1 MPTSRIVLLCLSL
14 LLSTHANA
22 YSADER
28 ADFNAV
34 YSQLKAGKT
43 TDISRFKSHILYPYL
58 EYEQLTQNISDVSTQ
73 TMESYIAR
81 YADSPLSKQLKTHL
95 IKRFNDE
102 GQWDKTFL
110 QFGDEPDTI
119 KARCLHLEARIQLGE
134 GKTAL
139 NKAKSIWMSGRDRPS
154 ECDALFAILKKQ
166 GFINRDDHWERIS
179 LAIDRGATSLAKSL
193 SQQLSRSDRNLTKVW
208 ISARRKPEKA
218 LQSKTLNKD
227 NAKTRDVA
235 AYAIKRIARKD
246 TDKARTAYRKAL
258 RTYKFPTSQQAEI
271 NRYIAIRD
279 ALDHEPHALNSLSA
293 VPEEFQDLQTKEWIV
308 RLAVRQ
314 GNWKKAL
321 NAVNSMS
328 ADEQDSSKW
337 KYWKARSLEAEKQT
351 AQAKELYQSLTENA
365 SFYGFLAADHLKQP
379 YTMLEHRH
387 PDLSQITPK
396 LSASLG
402 VQRALELLAMDMK
415 AKGRAEWFH
424 ALDAKNK
431 NQMLAATKLAQDN
444 GFYFTS
450 ILTLSKAK
458 AWNQV
463 ELRFPMAYE
472 PLVRD
477 EANQQDVSPALIY
490 GVIRRESAFDP
501 DIVSSAKAQGLMQL
515 IPPTAKQVAR
525 GLKLKPLSR
534 KQVFVP
540 ETNIKLGTA
549 YLKTLLERFNQNYAL
564 ATASYNAG
572 PHRMPK
578 WAPDYPL
585 EAARWVESIPFNETR
600 NYVQAVLGYMTIYE
614 YKLNGGKESQVTR
627 ISRRLSP
634 IKPSYDR

>member
-1 MPTSRIVLLCLSL
+1 M
-14 LLSTHANA
+14 
-22 YSADER
+22 
-28 ADFNAV
+28 
-34 YSQLKAGKT
+34 
-43 TDISRFKSHILYPYL
+43 
-58 EYEQLTQNISDVSTQ
+58 
-73 TMESYIAR
+73 
-81 YADSPLSKQLKTHL
+81 
-95 IKRFNDE
+95 
-102 GQWDKTFL
+102 
-110 QFGDEPDTI
+110 
-119 KARCLHLEARIQLGE
+119 
-134 GKTAL
+134 
-139 NKAKSIWMSGRDRPS
+139 
-154 ECDALFAILKKQ
+154 
-166 GFINRDDHWERIS
+166 
-179 LAIDRGATSLAKSL
+179 AKSL
-193 SQQLSRSDRNLTKVW
+193 SRQLSRTDRTLTNTW
-208 ISARRKPEKA
+208 ISARRKPETA
-218 LQSKTLNKD
+218 LKSKTLNKD

-235 AYAIKRIARKD
+235 AYAIKRIARRD
-246 TDKARTAYRKAL
+246 TNKARTAYRKAL
-258 RTYKFPTSQQAEI
+258 RKYKFPTSQQAEI

-279 ALDHEPHALNSLSA
+279 ALDHEPHALNGLSA

-321 NAVNSMS
+321 AAVNSMP
-328 ADEQDSSKW
+328 AEEQDSSKW
-337 KYWKARSLEAEKQT
+337 KYWKARCLEAAKQT
-351 AQAKELYQSLTENA
+351 AQAKNIYQSLTENA
-365 SFYGFLAADHLKQP
+365 SFYGFLSADHLNQP
-379 YTMLEHRH
+379 YKMLDHRH
-387 PDLSQITPK
+387 PNLSQIKPI
-396 LSASLG
+396 LSANLG
-402 VQRALELLAMDMK
+402 IQRGLELLAMGMK
-415 AKGRAEWFH
+415 AKGRAEWFN

-431 NQMLAATKLAQDN
+431 NQMLAATKLAQDY
-444 GFYFTS
+444 GFHFTS

-458 AWNQV
+458 AWYQV

-472 PLVRD
+472 SLVRY
-477 EANQQDVSPALIY
+477 EANQQTVSPALIY

-525 GLKLKPLSR
+525 GLNLKPLSR
-534 KQVFVP
+534 KQVFKP

-614 YKLNGGKESQVTR
+614 YKLNGGDESKVTR
-627 ISRRLSP
+627 LSHRLSP

>member
-1 MPTSRIVLLCLSL
+1 
-14 LLSTHANA
+14 
-22 YSADER
+22 
-28 ADFNAV
+28 
-34 YSQLKAGKT
+34 
-43 TDISRFKSHILYPYL
+43 
-58 EYEQLTQNISDVSTQ
+58 
-73 TMESYIAR
+73 
-81 YADSPLSKQLKTHL
+81 
-95 IKRFNDE
+95 
-102 GQWDKTFL
+102 
-110 QFGDEPDTI
+110 
-119 KARCLHLEARIQLGE
+119 
-134 GKTAL
+134 
-139 NKAKSIWMSGRDRPS
+139 
-154 ECDALFAILKKQ
+154 
-166 GFINRDDHWERIS
+166 
-179 LAIDRGATSLAKSL
+179 
-193 SQQLSRSDRNLTKVW
+193 
-208 ISARRKPEKA
+208 
-218 LQSKTLNKD
+218 
-227 NAKTRDVA
+227 
-235 AYAIKRIARKD
+235 
-246 TDKARTAYRKAL
+246 
-258 RTYKFPTSQQAEI
+258 
-271 NRYIAIRD
+271 
-279 ALDHEPHALNSLSA
+279 
-293 VPEEFQDLQTKEWIV
+293 
-308 RLAVRQ
+308 
-314 GNWKKAL
+314 
-321 NAVNSMS
+321 
-328 ADEQDSSKW
+328 
-337 KYWKARSLEAEKQT
+337 
-351 AQAKELYQSLTENA
+351 
-365 SFYGFLAADHLKQP
+365 
-379 YTMLEHRH
+379 
-387 PDLSQITPK
+387 
-396 LSASLG
+396 
-402 VQRALELLAMDMK
+402 MDMK

-472 PLVRD
+472 PLVRY
-477 EANQQDVSPALIY
+477 EANQQGVSPALIY

-614 YKLNGGKESQVTR
+614 YKLNGGNESKVTR